1 MQGGSTQ
8 RRRGSGGGSAAG
20 GRPASFGD
28 ATLTGTLLQTSSGHL
43 RALLAQRLGSNGAEG
58 ELRVMLAGARIAEVL
73 PSCFTTH
80 AAAATAAAE
89 EEDHGEGLTST
100 ARPQSQREGE
110 GRDEGHGRR
119 HDWLSPMQ
127 AAQLEF
133 VLPTRESTLLTA
145 CAGATRVAP
154 PMASRATATAA
165 AATTTTTTAARATEP
180 DVDETVPIAGS
191 LTQRAS
197 ARKEGVRGA
206 AVAAAA
212 AALGWRMVPALLGVL
227 DDPTLK
233 RMIQA
238 AAAKTLHA
246 TTLPGARAAIHE
258 YLTVLLCL
266 ALRQR
271 RAEQAAAVVSVL
283 DGGRESLAT
292 EAVAATA
299 ARRGK
304 SGDTE
309 GGGGST
315 GGMKRTG
322 SVVTFASYD
331 ETQWAVEAAL
341 RGHVS
346 GGGGSGGSSS
356 AMAAAAGVKPQQQAT
371 KGPIALQGL
380 YSPAWALAACVQW
393 HNARGAA
400 VLHALQGDWSAAV
413 RCQLRA
419 LTPATIPCDATQ
431 RAALQPVVLALVPSH
446 VLHAPAGA
454 PRAAALRHIA
464 VFWRRVSG
472 GDGASLEALLLKA
485 LAYEGVSDALALLLD
500 EAAAAEKKE
509 QEGCVQRVRA
519 DGRLFAAT
527 AFSPVWHLHVCA
539 LSSGPFLLNDLF
551 TFVTGR
557 QWRARCTGCRCAA
570 SVCRFRELSPSF
582 PSLWGGL
589 RR

>member
-8 RRRGSGGGSAAG
+8 RGRGSRGGSAAG

-89 EEDHGEGLTST
+89 EEDHSEGVTST
-100 ARPQSQREGE
+100 ARPQPQREGE
-110 GRDEGHGRR
+110 GRDGGRACQ

-154 PMASRATATAA
+154 PIASRATATAA
-165 AATTTTTTAARATEP
+165 AAASAATTTGTRATER
-180 DVDETVPIAGS
+180 DVDDTVPIAGS
-191 LTQRAS
+191 LTQRAA

-227 DDPTLK
+227 DDATLK

-258 YLTVLLCL
+258 YLTVLMCL

-271 RAEQAAAVVSVL
+271 RAEQAAAAAVSVS
-283 DGGRESLAT
+283 DGGRECLAT
-292 EAVAATA
+292 DAVAATA
-299 ARRGK
+299 AHQGK

-309 GGGGST
+309 TVGGST

-346 GGGGSGGSSS
+346 SGGGSGGSGG
-356 AMAAAAGVKPQQQAT
+356 AMPAAAGVKPQQQAT
-371 KGPIALQGL
+371 RGSIALQGL
-380 YSPAWALAACVQW
+380 YSPSWALAACVQW

-431 RAALQPVVLALVPSH
+431 RAALQPLVLALVPSH
-446 VLHAPAGA
+446 VLRASAGP

-472 GDGASLEALLLKA
+472 GGAASLEALLLKA
-485 LAYEGVSDALALLLD
+485 LAYEGVADALALLLD
-500 EAAAAEKKE
+500 EAAAAEKQE
-509 QEGCVQRVRA
+509 QEGGPKRVRA

-539 LSSGPFLLNDLF
+539 LSSLLKKANDHL
-551 TFVTGR
+551 
-557 QWRARCTGCRCAA
+557 A
-570 SVCRFRELSPSF
+570 SVSRSLELSPSF
-582 PSLWGGL
+582 PWAGL